1 MAKPPKR
8 PLPRDWRSEFEATR
22 PGHVFLGIDFAT
34 SAGGT
39 AVTALE
45 WPDGGEPRII
55 GSWSPVDHARLAEVL
70 GADGVYAVA
79 AVDVPFGW
87 PSLFVEMVAEHQL
100 GPLQGRPLPADH
112 REAKEWRTDKVALR
126 ATDRHVRDTY
136 GIRPIAV
143 AFDKFGATAAAW
155 ALIEASLRWPL
166 DRSGQDENDRPRIIE
181 TYPAAQ
187 YCAWRPAEKRGGDK
201 PGSPAKPTTLDDVLA
216 LAMDSSPA
224 WPGLRSA
231 AATPQVVQLL
241 EANPHARDSLI
252 CAITA
257 ALTAKD
263 PANAHPMADDA
274 AAKTGETAS
283 AEGLIWLHD
292 PHYET
297 RSQTRRSENRGRA
310 E

>member
-1 MAKPPKR
+1 
-8 PLPRDWRSEFEATR
+8 
-22 PGHVFLGIDFAT
+22 VFLGIDFAT
-34 SAGGT
+34 KPRGT
-39 AVTALE
+39 ALTALE
-45 WPDGGEPRII
+45 WRRDGEPRIL
-55 GSWSPVDHARLAEVL
+55 GSWCPVDHALLVEVL
-70 GADGVYAVA
+70 SEEELYSVA

-87 PSLFVEMVAEHQL
+87 PTAFVKMAVAHQRGSLEAV
-100 GPLQGRPLPADH
+100 PRPADD
-112 REAKEWRTDKVALR
+112 AKAERWRTEEVALR

-155 ALIEASLRWPL
+155 ALIEASLPWPL

-187 YCAWRPAEKRGGDK
+187 FCAWRPAEKRGGDK
-201 PGSPAKPTTLDDVLA
+201 PGKPAKPTTLDDVLA

-231 AATPQVVQLL
+231 TATPQVVQLL
-241 EANPHARDSLI
+241 EANPHARDSLV

-257 ALTAKD
+257 AMTAKD

-297 RSQTRRSENRGRA
+297 RSQRRRSEKRGRA